1 MSWYRI
7 YATSVLAQAQRRRES
22 EIFAGVL
29 TIFVGEDSQIEARCV
44 EFVERIRLALLCQMH
59 FYYRRKLLC
68 TMYPLQSPFRFPI
81 KFLLLIV
88 STAIAI
94 PPTLY
99 AQDAK
104 SKLKSPIT
112 DSTASK
118 ASATP
123 SAKSGRAQTTPDKT
137 MLEAAQQSLGEAGN
151 KVLSRIQTEESEVH
165 TRLGYFEKEDRL
177 DPSTYKSVDEVAQ
190 WRTLLS
196 ELKQRSDSVADLY
209 NNLGKYL
216 DISLRNAKVNE
227 QITAR
232 FKEEVMNGFPWDTI
246 HKKTA
251 LMTEY
256 ITDHGKLLDF
266 YEKNWGSWKT
276 ASGTVVFQDAHL
288 AVTFQKL
295 RDQIIATGKEL
306 DQQYKAMSEE

>member
-1 MSWYRI
+1 MYSLPSLPW
-7 YATSVLAQAQRRRES
+7 TLVKFSSLAVA
-22 EIFAGVL
+22 AV
-29 TIFVGEDSQIEARCV
+29 
-44 EFVERIRLALLCQMH
+44 
-59 FYYRRKLLC
+59 
-68 TMYPLQSPFRFPI
+68 
-81 KFLLLIV
+81 
-88 STAIAI
+88 AIAV
-94 PPTLY
+94 PGRLC

-112 DSTASK
+112 DPSAAK

-123 SAKSGRAQTTPDKT
+123 TGTGTRTQASPDKT
-137 MLEAAQQSLGEAGN
+137 MVEAAQQALGEAAN
-151 KVLSRIQTEESEVH
+151 KVLNRIQTEESDVH
-165 TRLGYFEKEDRL
+165 TRLGYFEKDDRL
-177 DPSTYKSVDEVAQ
+177 DPGAYKSVDEIGQ
-190 WRTLLS
+190 WRTLLA

-216 DISLRNAKVNE
+216 DIALRNAKVNE
-227 QITAR
+227 QIAAR
-232 FKEEVMNGFPWDTI
+232 FKEEIINGFPWDTI
-246 HKKTA
+246 HKKNA
-251 LMTEY
+251 LMSEY

-295 RDQIIATGKEL
+295 RDTIIATGKEL

>member
-1 MSWYRI
+1 MYSFQSI
-7 YATSVLAQAQRRRES
+7 FGTLAK
-22 EIFAGVL
+22 FAPLAL
-29 TIFVGEDSQIEARCV
+29 TI
-44 EFVERIRLALLCQMH
+44 
-59 FYYRRKLLC
+59 
-68 TMYPLQSPFRFPI
+68 
-81 KFLLLIV
+81 
-88 STAIAI
+88 AIAV
-94 PPTLY
+94 PGTLC

-112 DSTASK
+112 DPTATKS
-118 ASATP
+118 SATP
-123 SAKSGRAQTTPDKT
+123 SGTGVRTQATPDKT
-137 MLEAAQQSLGEAGN
+137 MVEAAQQALGEAAN
-151 KVLSRIQTEESEVH
+151 KVLNRIQTEESDVH
-165 TRLGYFEKEDRL
+165 TRLGYFEKDDRL

-196 ELKQRSDSVADLY
+196 ELKQRSESVTDLY

-216 DISLRNAKVNE
+216 DIALRNAKVNE
-227 QITAR
+227 QIAAR
-232 FKEEVMNGFPWDTI
+232 FKEEVINGFPWDTV
-246 HKKTA
+246 HKKNA
-251 LMTEY
+251 LMSEY

-276 ASGTVVFQDAHL
+276 AGGTVVFQDGHL

>member
-1 MSWYRI
+1 
-7 YATSVLAQAQRRRES
+7 
-22 EIFAGVL
+22 
-29 TIFVGEDSQIEARCV
+29 
-44 EFVERIRLALLCQMH
+44 MH
-59 FYYRRKLLC
+59 S
-68 TMYPLQSPFRFPI
+68 LQSPFQFLA
-81 KFLLLIV
+81 KFSLLATSI
-88 STAIAI
+88 AIAVSG
-94 PPTLY
+94 TLR

-112 DSTASK
+112 DPTATE

-123 SAKSGRAQTTPDKT
+123 SATGGRAQATPDKT
-137 MLEAAQQSLGEAGN
+137 MLEAAQQALGEAAN
-151 KVLSRIQTEESEVH
+151 KVLNRIQTEESEVH

-177 DPSTYKSVDEVAQ
+177 DPSAYKSVDEVTQ

-216 DISLRNAKVNE
+216 DIALRNAKVNE
-227 QITAR
+227 QIAAR
-232 FKEEVMNGFPWDTI
+232 FKEEVINGFPWDTI

-251 LMTEY
+251 LMSEY

-306 DQQYKAMSEE
+306 DEQYKTMSEE

>member
-1 MSWYRI
+1 MYPIQSIFWTP
-7 YATSVLAQAQRRRES
+7 AKFAPLA
-22 EIFAGVL
+22 L
-29 TIFVGEDSQIEARCV
+29 TI
-44 EFVERIRLALLCQMH
+44 
-59 FYYRRKLLC
+59 
-68 TMYPLQSPFRFPI
+68 
-81 KFLLLIV
+81 
-88 STAIAI
+88 AIAV
-94 PPTLY
+94 PGTLC

-112 DSTASK
+112 DPTATK

-123 SAKSGRAQTTPDKT
+123 SGTGAKTQATPDKT
-137 MLEAAQQSLGEAGN
+137 MVEAAQQALGEAAN
-151 KVLSRIQTEESEVH
+151 KVLNRIQTEESDVH
-165 TRLGYFEKEDRL
+165 TRLGYFEKDDRL

-196 ELKQRSDSVADLY
+196 ELKQRSESVADLY

-216 DISLRNAKVNE
+216 DIALRNAKVNE
-227 QITAR
+227 QIAGR
-232 FKEEVMNGFPWDTI
+232 FKEEVVNGFPWDTI
-246 HKKTA
+246 HKKNA
-251 LMTEY
+251 LMSEY

-276 ASGTVVFQDAHL
+276 AGGTVVFQDGHL

-295 RDQIIATGKEL
+295 RDLIITTGKEL

>member
-1 MSWYRI
+1 
-7 YATSVLAQAQRRRES
+7 LLDQGQRGRES
-22 EIFAGVL
+22 GTVLELL
-29 TIFVGEDSQIEARCV
+29 TILVIEAWPF
-44 EFVERIRLALLCQMH
+44 EFVERIHLALFRQMH
-59 FYYRRKLLC
+59 FYYAARPFV
-68 TMYPLQSPFRFPI
+68 MDSLQSIFQFLARFCPLAASI
-81 KFLLLIV
+81 
-88 STAIAI
+88 AIAV
-94 PPTLY
+94 PGTLS

-112 DSTASK
+112 DPTAAK
-118 ASATP
+118 ASATR
-123 SAKSGRAQTTPDKT
+123 SANSGSAQSTPDKT
-137 MLEAAQQSLGEAGN
+137 MLEAAQQALGDAAN
-151 KVLSRIQTEESEVH
+151 KVLNRIQTEESEVH
-165 TRLGYFEKEDRL
+165 TRLGYFEKDDRL
-177 DPSTYKSVDEVAQ
+177 DPSTFKSVDEVGQ

-196 ELKQRSDSVADLY
+196 ELKERSDSVADLY

-216 DISLRNAKVNE
+216 DIALRNAKVNE
-227 QITAR
+227 QIAAR
-232 FKEEVMNGFPWDTI
+232 FKEEVMSGFPWDTI

-251 LMTEY
+251 LMSEY

-295 RDQIIATGKEL
+295 RDQIINTGKEL